1 MRFWHALHALR
12 LGSGNA
18 PVTCEDATVLVN
30 DDGIDEAE
38 LAQTAAQLVD
48 LLRRMRPCVV
58 RVWNEFTD
66 WNELHLA
73 CCFVQNLAS

>member
-1 MRFWHALHALR
+1 M
-12 LGSGNA
+12 SCENA
-18 PVTCEDATVLVN
+18 IILVDN
-30 DDGIDEAE
+30 DRTDESE